1 MPNRATPGPR
11 VTPDDRRPLVSL
23 CLFLTLLVLGLG
35 GPPVAQA
42 DEGKNAEESLYYTIQ
57 IGSFSQ
63 QDEALEWYNR
73 LAKRLPAELKRH
85 LRIEAIPPF
94 HTVRLGKEKDRP
106 GIISFLEEAQ
116 KVTKKT
122 PAIIHGYYRTERI
135 EKLYDP
141 AAAPQT
147 QEVVAD
153 LTKHLPPGEES
164 LTTPANAKETPPPER
179 PEEPLDTP
187 TDSKP
192 TGKTKAGRRESPA
205 PPAKAVTT
213 PPDAELKKALI
224 AKYLKSQA
232 PDPKAIEALNKQS
245 QAFPA
250 SPACVSGEC
259 HAAIKAFSQPHEPSK
274 NDRCT
279 ACHKQI
285 NDKHPEASTVDF
297 ELLASGAELCNRCHP
312 KLQGKKTPHQP
323 AAKGEC
329 LQCHAPH
336 GSEAPFLLVGEANS
350 QEKLCLKCHAE
361 QVAPQKFTHG
371 PVGLGACTYCHN
383 PHESDHQFL
392 LKEEPQALCTA
403 CHSDIAK
410 GLEES
415 TSVHSVVKNEG
426 CVTCHQPHGSEFP
439 SLLKKA
445 GEEFCFTCHPD
456 IDEKVKKSKS
466 KHAGLYLDKGC
477 GTCHQPHFSSSERL
491 LNNKEIDLCL
501 TCHSEKNAI
510 SSKSPKDIAIE
521 LKKTFLHGPVAQGQ
535 CSVCHDPHGSKFDK
549 LLKGTYPES
558 IYASYDPEVY
568 GLCFSCHDQEL
579 LTKESG
585 KATDFRNGSQ
595 NLHYLHAAIPRKGR
609 TCRACHQP
617 HSSNGP
623 KLINPTGSFFGEWQM
638 SISFETTGSGGSCM
652 PGCHR
657 KMEYSRDKAVS
668 NSGKDVDFG
677 TYHVEY
683 ESVK

>member
-1 MPNRATPGPR
+1 MPNCATPGQR
-11 VTPDDRRPLVSL
+11 LVRSGRQLLLTILVSL
-23 CLFLTLLVLGLG
+23 TLLALGLDG
-35 GPPVAQA
+35 TAMAGA
-42 DEGKNAEESLYYTIQ
+42 DEEKNGEEPLFYTVQ

-63 QDEALEWYNR
+63 QEEALAWYNR
-73 LAKRLPAELKRH
+73 LAEAMPVEMKRH
-85 LRIEAIPPF
+85 LRIEALPPF

-106 GIISFLEEAQ
+106 GIIPFLEEAQ
-116 KVTKKT
+116 KIAKKT
-122 PAIIHGYYRTERI
+122 PAIIHGYYRADRI
-135 EKLYDP
+135 EKIYDP
-141 AAAPQT
+141 AAPQAP
-147 QEVVAD
+147 ERSAD
-153 LTKHLPPGEES
+153 SAKPLPPGEEP
-164 LTTPANAKETPPPER
+164 LATPANVKETPQPVL
-179 PEEPLDTP
+179 PEEPLDTDIKTSP
-187 TDSKP
+187 A
-192 TGKTKAGRRESPA
+192 GKTKAGRRSTTSKASPV
-205 PPAKAVTT
+205 KALT
-213 PPDAELKKALI
+213 PPDAELKKELI

-259 HAAIKAFSQPHEPSK
+259 HAAIKAFSQSHEPSK
-274 NDRCT
+274 NDRCG

-285 NDKHPEASTVDF
+285 NDKHPEVSTVDF
-297 ELLASGAELCNRCHP
+297 ELLASGAQLCNRCHP
-312 KLQGKKTPHQP
+312 KLQGKKYPHQP

-329 LQCHAPH
+329 LQCHSPH
-336 GSEAPFLLVGEANS
+336 GSEAPFLLHGEANS

-361 QVAPQKFTHG
+361 QVPPQKFTHG

-383 PHESDHQFL
+383 PHESDHKSL
-392 LKEEPQALCTA
+392 LKEAPQALCTA
-403 CHSDIAK
+403 CHNDIAK

-415 TSVHSVVKNEG
+415 ASVHSVVKTDG
-426 CVTCHQPHGSEFP
+426 CGTCHQPHGSEFP

-456 IDEKVKKSKS
+456 IDEKYKKSKS

-477 GTCHQPHFSSSERL
+477 ATCHLPHFSSSEKL
-491 LNNKEIDLCL
+491 LNKKEIDLCL

-521 LKKTFLHGPVAQGQ
+521 LKQTFLHGPIAQGQ
-535 CSVCHDPHGSKFDK
+535 CSVCHDPHGSKFEK
-549 LLKGTYPES
+549 LLNGPYPES
-558 IYASYDPEVY
+558 IYASYAPEIY
-568 GLCFSCHDQEL
+568 DLCFSCHDQAL
-579 LTKESG
+579 LTMEIG

-617 HSSNGP
+617 HASNGQ

-657 KMEYSRDKAVS
+657 KMEYSRDKAVN
-668 NSGKDVDFG
+668 NSGKEADFG